1 MRIERNSYVYI
12 LANERNGTIYIG
24 VTSNL
29 KRRIQEHKEKIV
41 EGFTEKY
48 DVDKLV
54 YYEIHGTI
62 GSAILREKQ
71 MKQWNRAWKIKLIE
85 KDNIKWNDLYD
96 NLF

>member
-1 MRIERNSYVYI
+1 MRIEKKSYVYI
-12 LANERNGTIYIG
+12 LANEKNGTIYIG

-29 KRRIQEHKEKIV
+29 KRRIHEHKEKIV

-85 KDNIKWNDLYD
+85 KDNIKWNDLYE